1 MHYSLLEKFGDELC
15 EGIFI
20 DILNFNVQDCS
31 KNYNKMIKTILK
43 QHIQK
48 QF

>member
-1 MHYSLLEKFGDELC
+1 MHHSLHEKFGDELN
-15 EGIFI
+15 ERILI

-43 QHIQK
+43 KHMQK
-48 QF
+48 QS